1 MNCQDVHSV
10 PYIRAISTMK
20 ADYLMLT
27 LSAVD
32 INLGLLV
39 LRVCAISL
47 HLSPRAKLMCTAEIL
62 SGVPAASGDAE

>member
-1 MNCQDVHSV
+1 
-10 PYIRAISTMK
+10 MK